1 MLKCRQILES
11 NDYLNRT
18 KNSIME
24 IKKDSRIGHKLA
36 LLLFVTSL
44 VTLVLIYI
52 SPQWLGELLDFLYG
66 IIGVLIL
73 VNIIY
78 LGRLVFKIMK
88 SKGDRKKLY
97 NTCMVMLINVPFL
110 LSFMFVAFIIKSNLR
125 ITFTN
130 ETGVALTNIKMT
142 GCEDFTIPSLAKG
155 QSKTIWVDVNKDC
168 SVSIIYEK
176 EGALIE
182 EKVVGYATPGFGERV
197 KYTLGGQK

>member
-1 MLKCRQILES
+1 MES
-11 NDYLNRT
+11 
-18 KNSIME
+18 
-24 IKKDSRIGHKLA
+24 KKDSRTGHRLA
-36 LLLFVTSL
+36 FLLFVTSL

-66 IIGVLIL
+66 IIGALVL
-73 VNIIY
+73 VNVIY
-78 LGRLVFKIMK
+78 LGRLVFKIIK
-88 SKGDRKKLY
+88 SRGDRKKLY

-110 LSFMFVAFIIKSNLR
+110 LSFMFVAFVIKSNLR

-142 GCEDFTIPSLAKG
+142 GCEDFTIPLLAKG
-155 QSKTIWVDVNKDC
+155 QSKTIWVDVNNDC

-176 EGALIE
+176 EGAVIE

-197 KYTLGGQK
+197 KYAIGGEK